1 MRKEIS
7 DYIKKDKK
15 IQRFI
20 RENPRWYRSLTRNP
34 RDLQSIRLSSQD
46 YFQQTIPHKVEK
58 FSNTLGLASMMLQM
72 YQSMREGD

>member
-1 MRKEIS
+1 MRNDVTQYLKT
-7 DYIKKDKK
+7 DKK
-15 IQRFI
+15 IQQFI
-20 RENPRWYRSLTRNP
+20 RENPRWYRNLTRNP
-34 RDLQSIRLSSQD
+34 RDLQSLQLSSQN